1 MLPWSV
7 NYQNPKKDGK
17 VIVEY
22 SVMST
27 VALQQAFRNNVGEI
41 KKKVNIICEIMDPYT
56 IYKTDIFW
64 MLFLDH
70 DSDSTVVQY
79 YISELNT
86 VFKLTIQTYK
96 IM

>member
-1 MLPWSV
+1 MYDVTLICELPK
-7 NYQNPKKDGK
+7 PEKDGK

-56 IYKTDIFW
+56 IYKTDIF
-64 MLFLDH
+64 
-70 DSDSTVVQY
+70 
-79 YISELNT
+79 
-86 VFKLTIQTYK
+86 
-96 IM
+96 